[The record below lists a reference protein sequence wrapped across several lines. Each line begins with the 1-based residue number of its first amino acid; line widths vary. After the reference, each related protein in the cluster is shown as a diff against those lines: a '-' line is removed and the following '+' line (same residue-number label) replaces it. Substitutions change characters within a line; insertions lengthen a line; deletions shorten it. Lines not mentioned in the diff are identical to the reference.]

1 MGRRDSV
8 PILQN
13 LFKIINLE
21 GGPCIQHSSFPLHY
35 DDVLLTSFMVKLA
48 WVCRAH

>member
-13 LFKIINLE
+13 LFKIITL
-21 GGPCIQHSSFPLHY
+21 GGPRIQPSTFPFPY
-35 DDVLLTSFMVKLA
+35 GDVLLTSFMVKIV
-48 WVCRAH
+48 WVC